1 MLDRRE
7 FLRGSVTTGLAT
19 GLAGVSGLAAA
30 DEAPRVRRRV
40 PLGRTGLSMSD
51 VSFGSSRL
59 RGEQDVVRHALDRGI
74 DYFDTAESYG
84 GGQSEETLGRA
95 LAGVRD
101 RVTIAS
107 KTECGSSTRRDEL
120 MGALE
125 GSLRRLATDRI
136 DIYFNHAVNDVDRL
150 RNDEWY
156 EFATRARQQG
166 KIRFT
171 GMSGHGGHL
180 VDCMEHAAEHG
191 LVDVMLVAINYGQDP
206 SFSQRFTASLD
217 FVAVNP
223 ELPRALRKAHEKG
236 IGVVAMKTLRGGRLN
251 DLRAYETPSGTFAQ
265 AALRWVLAH
274 PDVDALVV
282 SMTSAA
288 HIDEYL
294 GASGWTRARAGDA
307 RLLAGYEA
315 RNGATQCQTGCS
327 ACESSCP
334 RGVPISDVLR
344 ARMYAEDYGDAELA
358 REAYA
363 ELASG
368 AAACLSCA
376 ERSCTC
382 PHGLAIP
389 DLTSRT
395 HRLLAPA

>member
-1 MLDRRE
+1 
-7 FLRGSVTTGLAT
+7 
-19 GLAGVSGLAAA
+19 
-30 DEAPRVRRRV
+30 
-40 PLGRTGLSMSD
+40 
-51 VSFGSSRL
+51 
-59 RGEQDVVRHALDRGI
+59 
-74 DYFDTAESYG
+74 
-84 GGQSEETLGRA
+84 
-95 LAGVRD
+95 
-101 RVTIAS
+101 
-107 KTECGSSTRRDEL
+107 
-120 MGALE
+120 
-125 GSLRRLATDRI
+125 
-136 DIYFNHAVNDVDRL
+136 
-150 RNDEWY
+150 
-156 EFATRARQQG
+156 
-166 KIRFT
+166 
-171 GMSGHGGHL
+171 
-180 VDCMEHAAEHG
+180 
-191 LVDVMLVAINYGQDP
+191 
-206 SFSQRFTASLD
+206 
-217 FVAVNP
+217 
-223 ELPRALRKAHEKG
+223 
-236 IGVVAMKTLRGGRLN
+236 
-251 DLRAYETPSGTFAQ
+251 
-265 AALRWVLAH
+265 
-274 PDVDALVV
+274 
-282 SMTSAA
+282 MTSAA

>member
-7 FLRGSVTTGLAT
+7 FLRSSVTTGLAT
-19 GLAGVSGLAAA
+19 GLAGFGGLATAA
-30 DEAPRVRRRV
+30 EPPGVRRRV
-40 PLGRTGLSMSD
+40 SLGRTGLSMSD

-59 RGEQDVVRHALDRGI
+59 RDEPDLVRHALDRGI
-74 DYFDTAESYG
+74 DYFDTAEGYTD
-84 GGQSEETLGRA
+84 GQSEETLGRA
-95 LAGVRD
+95 LAGIRD
-101 RVTIAS
+101 RVSIAS
-107 KTECGSSTRRDEL
+107 KTKCGASTRRDEL
-120 MGALE
+120 MRALE

-136 DIYFNHAVNDVDRL
+136 DVYFNHAVNDLDRL

-156 EFATRARQQG
+156 EFAARAREQG

-180 VDCMEHAAEHG
+180 AECIEHAAEHG

-223 ELPRALRKAHEKG
+223 NLPRALHKAHAKG
-236 IGVVAMKTLRGGRLN
+236 IGVIAMKTLRGGRLN

-265 AALRWVLAH
+265 AALRWTLSH

-288 HIDEYL
+288 EIDEYL
-294 GASGWTRARAGDA
+294 GASGFTRARTGDA
-307 RLLAGYEA
+307 RLLARYEA

-344 ARMYAEDYGDAELA
+344 ARMYAEDYGDAALA
-358 REAYA
+358 RGAYA
-363 ELASG
+363 ELAAD
-368 AAACLSCA
+368 AAACLACA

-389 DLTSRT
+389 ELTART
-395 HRLLAPA
+395 HRRLAPA